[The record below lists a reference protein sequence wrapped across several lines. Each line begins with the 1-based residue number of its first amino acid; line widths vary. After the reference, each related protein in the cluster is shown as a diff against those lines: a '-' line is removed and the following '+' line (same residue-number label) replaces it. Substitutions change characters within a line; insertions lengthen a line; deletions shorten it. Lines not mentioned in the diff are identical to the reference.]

1 VSFAAQIGA
10 FPLSIFYFHQFPGL
24 FFITNLIIIPFLIV
38 IMGLGVLV
46 MVLAAF
52 DFVPIITMKSL
63 EFCINYLN
71 KIINWVASFEQFII
85 KDIPINWQTLFCLYL
100 LIITLIILFKKP
112 TYPKIV
118 VALFSLLL
126 LQSTQFIT
134 HLEIENQHEWIVFNS
149 WKNTLITERNGNEV
163 AVYGNDS
170 ITNKI
175 AFNTSL
181 KSYLIANNSKVN
193 SLNKIQ
199 NLYYFKD
206 KKILVIDS
214 LGIYSK
220 EINPDIIILRQS
232 PKINLERLIEINRPK
247 LIVADASNFKT
258 TIQLWKG
265 ICAKKKIPFHATA
278 EKGFYRVN

>member
-1 VSFAAQIGA
+1 
-10 FPLSIFYFHQFPGL
+10 
-24 FFITNLIIIPFLIV
+24 
-38 IMGLGVLV
+38 M
-46 MVLAAF
+46 
-52 DFVPIITMKSL
+52 
-63 EFCINYLN
+63 
-71 KIINWVASFEQFII
+71 
-85 KDIPINWQTLFCLYL
+85 
-100 LIITLIILFKKP
+100 
-112 TYPKIV
+112 
-118 VALFSLLL
+118 
-126 LQSTQFIT
+126 
-134 HLEIENQHEWIVFNS
+134 EIENQHEWIVFNS

-193 SLNKIQ
+193 SINKIQ

-258 TIQLWKG
+258 TIQLWKEFVPKENPFSRYCRKG
-265 ICAKKKIPFHATA
+265 IL
-278 EKGFYRVN
+278 